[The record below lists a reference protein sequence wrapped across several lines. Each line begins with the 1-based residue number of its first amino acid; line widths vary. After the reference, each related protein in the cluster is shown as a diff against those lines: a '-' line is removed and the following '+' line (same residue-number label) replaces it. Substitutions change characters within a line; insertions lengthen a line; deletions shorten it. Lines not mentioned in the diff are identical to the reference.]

1 MSLFA
6 NNKGNYDPVTTAAIK
21 QSQTRQLTPPPS
33 VNAGHIYK
41 IFLPYNQAGTFNV
54 NTTYVQLAATGN
66 SFKLIDCPSS
76 IIMKSDIFNE
86 TVYHERTGQSFSQSF
101 TQLSMKMNTA
111 TANANLWNQLQAYSG
126 DIAVDGIT
134 VTIWIGHSSDIGF
147 WDGRTQPARNSY
159 ELIFPVQNAT
169 IGSPLSIAGNTTAS
183 VSLTPQRAIGTDQF
197 VYYGFNLAQFT
208 LKEIIFSN
216 LDTSNNLYIAD
227 GYGNLIM
234 NVPAN
239 TTMRFPLPIYGQTT
253 VGSVTTDY
261 SPFPDAP
268 WVMGVTNPT
277 SSTIKY
283 LVSIVT
289 WTNSLD
295 YSIPTTQYV

>member
-21 QSQTRQLTPPPS
+21 QSQARQLTPPPS
-33 VNAGHIYK
+33 VNAGQIYK
-41 IFLPYNQAGTFNV
+41 IFLPWNQAGTFNV
-54 NTTYVQLAATGN
+54 STTYVQLAASGN

-169 IGSPLSIAGNTTAS
+169 IGSPLSIAGNTSAS

>member
-1 MSLFA
+1 MALFA
-6 NNKGNYDPVTTAAIK
+6 HNKGNYDPVTTAAIK

-33 VNAGHIYK
+33 VNAGQIYK

-54 NTTYVQLAATGN
+54 NTTYVQLAASGN

-111 TANANLWNQLQAYSG
+111 TANANLWNQLQAYTG

-169 IGSPLSIAGNTTAS
+169 IGSPLSIAGNTS
-183 VSLTPQRAIGTDQF
+183 GVVSLTPQRAIGTDQF

>member
-33 VNAGHIYK
+33 VNAGQIYK
-41 IFLPYNQAGTFNV
+41 IFLPWNQAGTFNV
-54 NTTYVQLAATGN
+54 STTYVQLAASGN

-111 TANANLWNQLQAYSG
+111 TANANLWNQLQAYTG

-159 ELIFPVQNAT
+159 ELIFPVSNAS
-169 IGSPLSIAGNTTAS
+169 IGSPLSIAGNTTTS
-183 VSLTPQRAIGTDQF
+183 VNLSPQRAIGTDQF

-268 WVMGVTNPT
+268 WVMGLTNPT

>member
-33 VNAGHIYK
+33 VNAGQIYK
-41 IFLPYNQAGTFNV
+41 IFLPWNQAGTFNV
-54 NTTYVQLAATGN
+54 STTYVQLAASGN

-111 TANANLWNQLQAYSG
+111 TANANLWNQLQAYTG

-253 VGSVTTDY
+253 YASVTTDY

-268 WVMGVTNPT
+268 WVMGLTNPT

>member
-1 MSLFA
+1 MALFA
-6 NNKGNYDPVTTAAIK
+6 HNKGNYDPVTTAAIK

-33 VNAGHIYK
+33 VNAGQIYK
-41 IFLPYNQAGTFNV
+41 IFLPQNQAGTFNL
-54 NTTYVQLAATGN
+54 NTTYVQLAASGN

-169 IGSPLSIAGNTTAS
+169 IGSPLSIAGNTS
-183 VSLTPQRAIGTDQF
+183 GVVSLTPQRAIGTDQF

>member
-33 VNAGHIYK
+33 VNAGQIYK

-169 IGSPLSIAGNTTAS
+169 IGSPLSIAGNTS
-183 VSLTPQRAIGTDQF
+183 GVVSLTPQRAIGTDQF

>member
-1 MSLFA
+1 MALFA
-6 NNKGNYDPVTTAAIK
+6 HNKGNYDPVTTAAIK

-33 VNAGHIYK
+33 VNAGQIYK

-169 IGSPLSIAGNTTAS
+169 IGSPLSIAGNTS
-183 VSLTPQRAIGTDQF
+183 GVVSLTPQRAIGTDQF

>member
-21 QSQTRQLTPPPS
+21 QSQARQLTPPPS
-33 VNAGHIYK
+33 VNAGQIYK
-41 IFLPYNQAGTFNV
+41 IFLPWNQAGTFNV
-54 NTTYVQLAATGN
+54 STTYVQLAASGN

-111 TANANLWNQLQAYSG
+111 TANANLWNQLQAYTG

-268 WVMGVTNPT
+268 WVMGLTNPT

>member
-21 QSQTRQLTPPPS
+21 QSQTRQLTAPPS
-33 VNAGHIYK
+33 VNAGQIYK

-54 NTTYVQLAATGN
+54 NTTYVQLAASGN

-111 TANANLWNQLQAYSG
+111 TANANLWNQLQAYTG
-126 DIAVDGIT
+126 DMTVDGIT

-159 ELIFPVQNAT
+159 ELIIPVGNAN

-253 VGSVTTDY
+253 YLGVTTDY

>member
-21 QSQTRQLTPPPS
+21 QSQARQLTPPPS
-33 VNAGHIYK
+33 VNAGQIYK
-41 IFLPYNQAGTFNV
+41 IFLPWNQAGTFNV
-54 NTTYVQLAATGN
+54 STTYVQLAASGN

-169 IGSPLSIAGNTTAS
+169 IGSPLSIAGNTS
-183 VSLTPQRAIGTDQF
+183 GVVSLTPQRAIGTDQF